1 MANVITL
8 LASADF
14 GQSGQYIAKLVG
26 RAAKVQFRREF
37 CGTKEGK
44 RSQDTRY
51 ETDEIGL
58 YEVNNQTRKGRDR
71 DYWLILPWGDQLLK
85 LRCDHEDA
93 LLICKRL
100 DGGEKLE
107 EFILAEL
114 GGEELKNSDGSPKL
128 GETGKPLHAVVY
140 AIHKPAEAKK
150 LAAAATLDAAVA
162 AIVSALDALPAAEQ
176 KRALTAAR
184 AKLFP
189 KSEAETADIESVV
202 AVN

>member
-1 MANVITL
+1 MAQVITL
-8 LASADF
+8 VASADF
-14 GQSGQYIAKLVG
+14 GQTGQYIAKLTG

-71 DYWLILPWGDQLLK
+71 DYWLILPRNDGLVK
-85 LRCDHEDA
+85 LRTDHEDA

-100 DGGEKLE
+100 DAGEQIE
-107 EFILAEL
+107 DVVIVEL
-114 GGEELKNSDGSPKL
+114 GDELKNSDGSPKL
-128 GETGKPLHAVVY
+128 GDNGKQMHALVY
-140 AIHKPAEAKK
+140 RIFKAGEAKK
-150 LAAAATLDAAVA
+150 AVAAVTLDAAVE
-162 AIVSALDALPAAEQ
+162 AIVQALAALPVSEQ
-176 KRALTAAR
+176 KKALTAAR
-184 AKLFP
+184 TKLFP
-189 KSEAETADIESVV
+189 KPPTETADAESAA